1 MAKLCPYGILKRYGN
16 GIDRVLFCKE
26 NGMSPCIYI
35 RRCAECGSVK
45 MLPLWEKCYDRVKEK
60 KDR

>member
-26 NGMSPCIYI
+26 NSMSPCIYMK
-35 RRCAECGSVK
+35 RCAECGSIK